1 MGSSRSP
8 VCSSSF
14 SSSED
19 TAMKEYIV
27 KIHADDINKL
37 DDLLCNAVEE
47 FRMSSISAFSIL
59 VEDGKSLAHLHT
71 DKHMD
76 VERTQAN
83 DIANLLRL
91 NAIAGSQ

>member
-1 MGSSRSP
+1 
-8 VCSSSF
+8 
-14 SSSED
+14 
-19 TAMKEYIV
+19 MKEYIV

-47 FRMSSISAFSIL
+47 FRMSGISAFSIL

-71 DKHMD
+71 DNHMD